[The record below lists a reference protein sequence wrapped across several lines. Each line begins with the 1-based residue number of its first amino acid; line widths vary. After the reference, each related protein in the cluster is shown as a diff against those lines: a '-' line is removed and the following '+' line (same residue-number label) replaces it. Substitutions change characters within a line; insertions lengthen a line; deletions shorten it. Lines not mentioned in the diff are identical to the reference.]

1 MNDMENVRG
10 PAPSLSVF
18 FNALFKA
25 LLPAG
30 ALLAGFFCLAG
41 CEPEVPAS
49 IAASEDTLP
58 ERVDFNFHV
67 KPILSDRCFPCH
79 GPDDNAR
86 ATEFRL
92 DTEEGAFLRLSESRR
107 KVALAP
113 GSLKKSEIF
122 HRLISEDPDY
132 RMPPAE
138 SNLHVTPEEAAI
150 ILKWIEQGA
159 EYKPHWA
166 FIPPVKPDIP
176 DIDDPSWPRNG
187 VDRFILARL
196 EREGLRPSAEA
207 TKETLLRRVTFDL
220 TGLPPTL
227 EEIDAFL
234 TDTDDNAYEKVVDR
248 LLASPA
254 YGERM
259 ATEWLDVA
267 RYADSHGY
275 QDDGL
280 RSMWPWRD
288 WVIEAFNENLP
299 FDEFVTWQ
307 LAGDLYTDPTVEQRL
322 ATGFNRNHL
331 QSQEGGI
338 VLEEY
343 RIEYVA
349 DRTNTFGTAFLGLT
363 MECARCHDHKFD
375 PVSQREYYQLFDFF
389 NSVNESGSS
398 PYSGV
403 ASPTVILEDDAARD
417 ALVPVRAQIA
427 AYEEKTAID
436 HTDFD
441 EGFERWLAGFEA
453 GSEEVAPQGL
463 VGHYPLEGF
472 DLGENDNGDEMHY
485 LENRV
490 DPDAPGFFSG
500 DIDKIP
506 VAEPGRFDASL
517 ALQGDGFLDMGADRY
532 YFERNEPFSVGLW
545 FRVIGEEVAGPLF
558 TRTAGLFTGRQGY
571 LCVLEED
578 GTVSASLNHVY
589 PDNSIRIQSLE
600 PVPAGQWSHIAM
612 TYDGSS
618 RADGLAL
625 YLDGERMAT
634 EVKVDNLKQSI
645 QFPINPTTGEF
656 LEPSASGNLR
666 IGFLGGNAPR
676 LDSVAVD
683 EFRIYDRRLTALE
696 VAAAHGTAEP
706 ADWSEEARRAALRDY
721 YVTTASPQYARDF
734 AALTEARGK
743 ENEIMSGLPEVMA
756 MRDLPEPRPT
766 YMLDRGQ
773 YDAPTVRVERATPIS
788 VLPFSDDLP
797 RNRMG
802 LAQWLTDPGNPLFAR
817 VTVNRYWQL
826 YFGNGLVSTPDD
838 FGSQGALPTHPEL
851 LDWLAVAFVDMDWDV
866 KALQKLI
873 VTSAAYRQRSVAGPD
888 LLERDPDNTLLAR
901 GPNYRMP
908 AEMIRD
914 HALAASGL
922 LVDEIGGP
930 PVRPYQPAGLWK
942 ELATRNATEYKEDEG
957 DNLYRRSMYTIWKRT
972 TPPPSMMNFDASE
985 RNICTVRRQS
995 TSTPLQALVL
1005 LNDPQYVEASRLLA
1019 ERLLREEQGGV
1030 HAQIAMGYRLLT
1042 SRLPDAEEVDLLAGL
1057 YEEELQAF
1065 ASDRRSALDLLAVGE
1080 QPRDERLDPAQLAA
1094 LTVVAN
1100 TMMNF
1105 DEAVIKR

>member
-1 MNDMENVRG
+1 MESARLAVIPMFPRT
-10 PAPSLSVF
+10 
-18 FNALFKA
+18 
-25 LLPAG
+25 LLPGA
-30 ALLAGFFCLAG
+30 ALLAGFFFLTG
-41 CEPEVPAS
+41 CEPESPAA
-49 IAASEDTLP
+49 IAAHEDALP

-86 ATEFRL
+86 TTEFRL
-92 DTEEGAFLRLSESRR
+92 DTEEGAFMRLSAGGR
-107 KVALAP
+107 KFALSP
-113 GSLKKSEIF
+113 GSLKKSDIF
-122 HRLISEDPDY
+122 HRLTSDDPDY

-138 SNLHVTPEEAAI
+138 SNLRVAPEEAAMI
-150 ILKWIEQGA
+150 FKWIEQGA

-166 FIPPVKPDIP
+166 FIPPSKPDLP
-176 DIDDPSWPRNG
+176 EIDEASWPRNG
-187 VDRFILARL
+187 VDYFILDRL
-196 EREGLRPSAEA
+196 EREGLRPSPEA
-207 TKETLLRRVTFDL
+207 SKETLIRRVTFDL

-234 TDTDDNAYEKVVDR
+234 ADAGEDAYEKAVDR

-288 WVIEAFNENLP
+288 WVIGAFNENMP

-307 LAGDLYTDPTVEQRL
+307 LAGDMYPDPTVEQRL

-331 QSQEGGI
+331 QSQEGGM

-343 RIEYVA
+343 RVEYVA

-375 PVSQREYYQLFDFF
+375 PVSQEEYYQLFDFF
-389 NSVNESGSS
+389 NSVNESGAS

-403 ASPTVILEDDAARD
+403 ASPTVILEDEAAREKL
-417 ALVPVRAQIA
+417 APLRAQIA
-427 AYEEKTAID
+427 AYEEKTSID
-436 HTDFD
+436 HPDFD
-441 EGFERWLAGFEA
+441 EGFARWLAEFES
-453 GSEEVAPQGL
+453 GEHQIEPQGM
-463 VGHYPLEGF
+463 VGHYPLDRF
-472 DLGENDNGDEMHY
+472 DPRENDEGNEVFY
-485 LENRV
+485 LENLV
-490 DPDAPGFFSG
+490 DPDADGYFSG
-500 DIDKIP
+500 DIDKLP
-506 VAEPGRFDASL
+506 VAEPGRFDSAL
-517 ALQGDGFLDMGADRY
+517 TLQGDGHLDMGPDRY
-532 YFERNEPFSVGLW
+532 YFERTEPFSVSVW
-545 FRVIGEEVAGPLF
+545 FRTVGEAAGPLF
-558 TRTAGLFTGRQGY
+558 TRTAGLFNGRQGY

-578 GTVSASLNHVY
+578 GAISASVNHVA
-589 PDNSIRIQSLE
+589 PDNSIRIRSLDA
-600 PVPAGQWSHIAM
+600 VPPDRWNHIAM

-618 RADGLAL
+618 RAEGLAL

-634 EVKVDNLKQSI
+634 EIKVDNLKRSALFTI
-645 QFPINPTTGEF
+645 DPTTGEPT
-656 LEPSASGNLR
+656 EPTGSGNLR
-666 IGFLGGNAPR
+666 IGFFGPNSPR

-696 VAAAHGTAEP
+696 AAAEHGSDAPPLSAE
-706 ADWSEEARRAALRDY
+706 DRLAALRDY

-734 AALTEARGK
+734 AELTRVRGE
-743 ENEIMSGLPEVMA
+743 ENEIVSLLPEVMT

-766 YMLDRGQ
+766 YILERGQ
-773 YDAPTVRVERATPIS
+773 YDAPTQRVERGTPAS
-788 VLPFSDDLP
+788 VLPFPEGLP

-802 LAQWLTDPGNPLFAR
+802 LAAWLTDPGHPLFAR
-817 VTVNRYWQL
+817 VTVNRYWQM

-851 LDWLAVAFVDMDWDV
+851 LDWLAASFAEMDWDV

-888 LLERDPDNTLLAR
+888 LLEKDPDNTLLAR
-901 GPNYRMP
+901 GPTYRMP

-922 LVDEIGGP
+922 LVNEIGGP
-930 PVRPYQPAGLWK
+930 PAKPYQPSGLWK
-942 ELATRNATEYKEDEG
+942 ELATRNATEYKQDQG

-1019 ERLLREEQGGV
+1019 ERLLREEEGGLR
-1030 HAQIAMGYRLLT
+1030 AKIAMGYRLLT
-1042 SRLPDAEEVDLLAGL
+1042 SRPPDDGEVELLAGL
-1057 YEEELQAF
+1057 YEEELNAF
-1065 ASDRRSALDLLAVGE
+1065 EADRRSALDLLSVGE
-1080 QPRDERLDPAQLAA
+1080 YPRDERLDPAQLAA
-1094 LTVVAN
+1094 LTVVASA
-1100 TMMNF
+1100 MMNF
-1105 DEAVIKR
+1105 DESVIKR

>member
-1 MNDMENVRG
+1 MTLRD
-10 PAPSLSVF
+10 
-18 FNALFKA
+18 LFLGA
-25 LLPAG
+25 
-30 ALLAGFFCLAG
+30 ALLAGFFCLTG
-41 CEPEVPAS
+41 CAPDAPAS
-49 IAASEDTLP
+49 VAASADKLP
-58 ERVDFNFHV
+58 ARVDFNFHV

-86 ATEFRL
+86 ATDFRL

-107 KVALAP
+107 KFALSP

-122 HRLISEDPDY
+122 HRLVSEDPDY

-138 SNLHVTPEEAAI
+138 SNLHVAPEEVAM

-166 FIPPVKPDIP
+166 FIPPAKPELP
-176 DIDDPSWPRNG
+176 AVADPSWPRNG
-187 VDRFILARL
+187 IDYFILDRL
-196 EREGLRPSAEA
+196 EREGLRPAPEA
-207 TKETLLRRVTFDL
+207 AKETLLRRVTFDL

-234 TDTDDNAYEKVVDR
+234 ADTDENAYEKAVDR

-280 RSMWPWRD
+280 RNMWPWRD
-288 WVIEAFNENLP
+288 WVIKAFNENLP
-299 FDEFVTWQ
+299 FDEFATWQ
-307 LAGDLYTDPTVEQRL
+307 LAGDLYPDPTVEQRL

-343 RIEYVA
+343 RVEYVA

-375 PVSQREYYQLFDFF
+375 PVSQEEYYQLFDFF
-389 NSVNESGSS
+389 NSVNESGAS

-403 ASPTVILEDDAARD
+403 ASPTVILEDEEAREKL
-417 ALVPVRAQIA
+417 APLRAQIA

-436 HTDFD
+436 HPAFD
-441 EGFERWLAGFEA
+441 EGFARWLAEFEA
-453 GSEEVAPQGL
+453 GRREVAPQGL
-463 VGHYPLEGF
+463 VGHYPFDGF
-472 DLGENDNGDEMHY
+472 EPGENDNGDEVFY
-485 LENRV
+485 LENRTE
-490 DPDAPGFFSG
+490 PDARGYFSG
-500 DIDKIP
+500 DIDKLP
-506 VAEPGRFDASL
+506 VAEPGRFDSSL
-517 ALQGDGFLDMGADRY
+517 ALQGDGMLDMGPNRY
-532 YFERNEPFSVGLW
+532 YFERNEPFSVSLW
-545 FRVIGEEVAGPLF
+545 FRILGEASGPLF
-558 TRTAGLFTGRQGY
+558 ARTDGLFNGRQGY

-578 GTVSASLNHVY
+578 GTISASVNRVA
-589 PDNSIRIQSLE
+589 PDNSIRIRSLDA
-600 PVPAGQWSHIAM
+600 VPADQWNHIAM

-625 YLDGERMAT
+625 YLDGERMAA
-634 EVKVDNLKQSI
+634 EVEVDNLKQSI
-645 QFPINPTTGEF
+645 LFTIDPTTGE
-656 LEPSASGNLR
+656 PSDPGRSGNLR
-666 IGFLGGNAPR
+666 IGFFGHNSPR

-683 EFRIYDRRLTALE
+683 EFRIYDRRLTVLE
-696 VAAAHGTAEP
+696 AAAVHGQAEP
-706 ADWSEEARRAALRDY
+706 DLSAEARRAALRDY
-721 YVTTASPQYARDF
+721 YVTTEAPQYAEEF
-734 AALTEARGK
+734 AELTRIRGE
-743 ENEIMSGLPEVMA
+743 ENEIASLLPEVMA
-756 MRDLPEPRPT
+756 MRDRAKPRPT
-766 YMLDRGQ
+766 YILDRGQ
-773 YDAPTVRVERATPIS
+773 YDAPTRRVERATPVA
-788 VLPFSDDLP
+788 VLPFADDLP

-802 LAQWLTDPGNPLFAR
+802 LARWLTDPDNPLFAR
-817 VTVNRYWQL
+817 VTVNRYWQM
-826 YFGNGLVSTPDD
+826 YFGHGLVSTPDD

-851 LDWLAVAFVDMDWDV
+851 LDWLATAFVEMDWDV
-866 KALQKLI
+866 KALQKRI
-873 VTSAAYRQRSVAGPD
+873 VTSAAYRQSSVAGPD
-888 LLERDPDNTLLAR
+888 LLEKDPDNTLLAR
-901 GPNYRMP
+901 GPAYRMP

-930 PVRPYQPAGLWK
+930 PVKPYQPAGLWK
-942 ELATRNATEYKEDEG
+942 ELATRNATEYKQDEG
-957 DNLYRRSMYTIWKRT
+957 DDLYRRSMYTIWKRT

-1019 ERLLREEQGGV
+1019 ERLLREEAGGV
-1030 HAQIAMGYRLLT
+1030 RAQIARGYRLLT
-1042 SRLPDAEEVDLLAGL
+1042 SRPPDAEEVALLANL
-1057 YEEELQAF
+1057 YEEELRAF
-1065 ASDRRSALDLLAVGE
+1065 EADRGSALDLLAVGE
-1080 QPRDERLDPAQLAA
+1080 YPRDERLDPAQLAA